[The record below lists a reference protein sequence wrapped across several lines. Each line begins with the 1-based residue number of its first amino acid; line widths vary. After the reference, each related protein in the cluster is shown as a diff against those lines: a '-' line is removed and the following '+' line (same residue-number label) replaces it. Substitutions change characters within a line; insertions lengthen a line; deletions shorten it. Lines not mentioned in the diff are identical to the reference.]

1 LIVVTNPNCR
11 GFSTDSQ
18 RAGAQAGISLVHFD
32 DFLDDLG
39 TKWA

>member
-18 RAGAQAGISLVHFD
+18 RAAAQAGIPLVHFD